1 MTRGFTLI
9 ELMVSILI
17 GSLIILASGAVL
29 SSVVSFQTTVQ
40 ENNKVDT
47 AINEILEL
55 MERDIKRA
63 GFFMPGKVSLA
74 DSNVTHI
81 TSLLPVSQSSLT

>member
-40 ENNKVDT
+40 DNNKVDT

-63 GFFMPGKVSLA
+63 GFLCQEKCL
-74 DSNVTHI
+74 
-81 TSLLPVSQSSLT
+81 